1 MGRSHNLHHPNANSV
16 NNFLPHVW
24 DHSLLR
30 LHPLQYT
37 RLIFQAPA
45 RFTPWLL
52 LFLVTIPRHWRL
64 QKCGVFCCNW
74 AALFR
79 ILGLYSGAQH
89 SNSVAFYD
97 LFLHDFKTRTTLV
110 L

>member
-1 MGRSHNLHHPNANSV
+1 MGHSHNLHHPNANSV

-30 LHPLQYT
+30 LHSLQYT
-37 RLIFQAPA
+37 QLIFQAPA

-64 QKCGVFCCNW
+64 LLQLGCTFQDSW
-74 AALFR
+74 ALFR
-79 ILGLYSGAQH
+79 GTALKLSC
-89 SNSVAFYD
+89 FL
-97 LFLHDFKTRTTLV
+97 LFLHDFKTRTTWV